1 MLTYGNQPSKRKR
14 ILVTVVLII
23 AALATVAVVAKVVHD
38 FNSQEVVVTK

>member
-1 MLTYGNQPSKRKR
+1 MLTYDNQPSRRKR

-23 AALATVAVVAKVVHD
+23 AALVAITVVTKVVRD